1 MVDTYIANNIDM
13 FFSSIVIA
21 LAIAGTII
29 STILIISWYILFEK
43 NKEKGWKA
51 IVPIYNIY
59 ILMKIANINPFCMLL
74 LFIPIINLF
83 VFARISV
90 EIANRYDKS
99 ALFAVGLFFFPFLF
113 YPILSLSIPKEP
125 KQDPKQEKIDVENDE
140 QNMDQDIEEETKE
153 KPKGKIK
160 IESFSPYNTVVQGK
174 KENIDK
180 EEKEEVRK
188 EPPEKSKDL
197 NEEVDKL
204 LKIMKKINKEEEE
217 KEEKQEAIKESAICE
232 SCGAII
238 PRFSKKCLLC
248 GSTKKEKENL

>member
-90 EIANRYDKS
+90 EIANHYDKS

-140 QNMDQDIEEETKE
+140 QNMEQDIEEETKITKE
-153 KPKGKIK
+153 KIK
-160 IESFSPYNTVVQGK
+160 IESFSPYKTVVQE
-174 KENIDK
+174 KEENK
-180 EEKEEVRK
+180 EEKEELRK

-217 KEEKQEAIKESAICE
+217 KEEKEEAIKESTICE